1 MDLFDRFFSRV
12 LFPAMVYI
20 MAIGMLL
27 LIGAAAGLAVLYV
40 GDRAAEDS
48 TLWLAGIPLIVYA
61 TTATLAYLSEIVGD
75 MLTFGP
81 GGPPVP

>member
-48 TLWLAGIPLIVYA
+48 TLWLAGIPLIVYV